1 MSTSDLKSSLHRFR
15 VSRTEASFK
24 TEDIPSSMP
33 PPLANE
39 QPRAAVGGPATPP
52 VGGAGDSYD
61 KPTGVPPPAP
71 TSSSKSIPACDRC
84 RSFKKKCSRTFPVCS
99 LCASAGQ
106 RCSFST
112 PASSTNAQVH
122 HLRARVEWLSRLI
135 NEALPIGPTG
145 IESVETGTDISEL
158 LLLQGT
164 SPRLS
169 QNGQS
174 PAASVMSAAAAR
186 QAHQQ
191 QQQQQQQQ
199 QHHQLPPMHE
209 DHPMMDHSQSTIE
222 VNLNNS
228 QPASSP
234 DHHSNAHGSV
244 GSYSDAPSLTSTM
257 TAQRLPADAA
267 ARRFVDAYFR
277 NVNRAY
283 PFVDRNKIL
292 HDLEVFG
299 DFAQRRRDADSTLL
313 YLIMAIGCTTLQRAG
328 QIPDDTALRFD
339 VAYSDIIQECLCRES
354 IESIQILVLL
364 ALYSLFDPAGASAW
378 SIVGIVSRQAMLLG
392 LSRRASDEATLS
404 ATAIELRHRLFWSI
418 YVLDRMMAT
427 SLGLPVALTDE
438 NMDVPLPG
446 LTVEEFASSER
457 SHFATILQ
465 TSRHVIQLRQM
476 EDRILRHVHFRR
488 QAEVSSLTHADRRAI
503 LQEMRAD
510 IENWYSNGC
519 LVSPLEPDNV
529 PIHNSITWLSAR
541 YYYLLLLLYY
551 PSHFNSPPNN
561 GNGASRSEGGASG
574 GVVSKAELLRF
585 AQKHLQSTSAL
596 FQQRQLP
603 LNRVTLCRLLPVGL
617 VLLRSFLASSYC
629 SGDGGGMPGG
639 ASAGPLPFAA
649 REDVAVLTNILDAFP
664 EGWGSA
670 RRGAQIL
677 RQFLGL
683 LNSVA
688 AAPPRATNPASCMD
702 MMVPVVSAYLA
713 LMQEVLGKA
722 SCYRFLN
729 VPEDDG
735 ELGGSSSQPQSHPQQ
750 SQQPLPRPTVMRGR
764 TPSVSMGG
772 TDVGNGGGI
781 GVMTNDNPV
790 MNYVNGNG
798 GWGSIELDFL

>member
-15 VSRTEASFK
+15 VSRTEPTFK
-24 TEDIPSSMP
+24 TEDSPSSMP
-33 PPLANE
+33 PPPLAHE
-39 QPRAAVGGPATPP
+39 QPRSAVGGPATPP
-52 VGGAGDSYD
+52 IGGAGDSYHNQ
-61 KPTGVPPPAP
+61 PTGALPPAP

-122 HLRARVEWLSRLI
+122 HLRARVEWLSRYI
-135 NEALPIGPTG
+135 NEALPIGPAG
-145 IESVETGTDISEL
+145 IEAVETGTDISEL

-164 SPRLS
+164 SPGLS

-174 PAASVMSAAAAR
+174 PAASVMSAAVAAR
-186 QAHQQ
+186 QAQQHQQHHQQ
-191 QQQQQQQQ
+191 QQQ
-199 QHHQLPPMHE
+199 HQLPPMHD

-222 VNLNNS
+222 VNMNNS
-228 QPASSP
+228 QTASSP
-234 DHHSNAHGSV
+234 DHHSIAHGSV
-244 GSYSDAPSLTSTM
+244 GSYSDARSVTSTM
-257 TAQRLPADAA
+257 TAQRLPPDAA

-392 LSRRASDEATLS
+392 LSRRASDETALS

-446 LTVEEFASSER
+446 LTVEEFASAER

-488 QAEVSSLTHADRRAI
+488 QAEVSSLTYADRRAI

-561 GNGASRSEGGASG
+561 GASRGDGANGGI
-574 GVVSKAELLRF
+574 VSKAELLRF

-596 FQQRQLP
+596 FHQRQLP

-617 VLLRSFLASSYC
+617 VLIRSFLASSYC
-629 SGDGGGMPGG
+629 NGEGAMSRVGTGAAGDML
-639 ASAGPLPFAA
+639 AFAA
-649 REDVAVLTNILDAFP
+649 REDVVVLTSILDAFP
-664 EGWGSA
+664 DGWDTA

-683 LNSVA
+683 LTSIS
-688 AAPPRATNPASCMD
+688 AAPPRTTTPGSCQD
-702 MMVPVVSAYLA
+702 MMRPVVSAYLA
-713 LMQEVLGKA
+713 LMQDVLGKA
-722 SCYRFLN
+722 SCYRFLD
-729 VPEDDG
+729 VPEDDDG
-735 ELGGSSSQPQSHPQQ
+735 ELGAAS
-750 SQQPLPRPTVMRGR
+750 SQQPHQQQPPPTAMRGR
-764 TPSVSMGG
+764 TPSVSMSG
-772 TDVGNGGGI
+772 TDVG
-781 GVMTNDNPV
+781 GVLTNENSV
-790 MNYVNGNG
+790 TNYVHGNG

>member
-15 VSRTEASFK
+15 VSRTEPTFK
-24 TEDIPSSMP
+24 TEDSPSSMP
-33 PPLANE
+33 PPPLAHE
-39 QPRAAVGGPATPP
+39 QPRSAVGGPATPP
-52 VGGAGDSYD
+52 IGGAGDSYHNQ
-61 KPTGVPPPAP
+61 PTGAPPPAP

-122 HLRARVEWLSRLI
+122 HLRARVEWLSRYI
-135 NEALPIGPTG
+135 NEALPLGPAG
-145 IESVETGTDISEL
+145 IEA
-158 LLLQGT
+158 
-164 SPRLS
+164 
-169 QNGQS
+169 NGQS
-174 PAASVMSAAAAR
+174 PAASIMSAAVAAR
-186 QAHQQ
+186 QAHQQHQQHQ

-199 QHHQLPPMHE
+199 QHHLPPMHD
-209 DHPMMDHSQSTIE
+209 DHHMMDHSQSTIE
-222 VNLNNS
+222 MNMNNS

-234 DHHSNAHGSV
+234 DHHSIAHSV
-244 GSYSDAPSLTSTM
+244 GSYSDARSVTSTM
-257 TAQRLPADAA
+257 TAQRLPPDAA

-277 NVNRAY
+277 N
-283 PFVDRNKIL
+283 
-292 HDLEVFG
+292 VFG

-364 ALYSLFDPAGASAW
+364 ALYSLFDPSGASAW

-392 LSRRASDEATLS
+392 LSRRASDETTLS

-446 LTVEEFASSER
+446 LTVEEFASAER

-488 QAEVSSLTHADRRAI
+488 QAEVSSLTYADRRAI

-561 GNGASRSEGGASG
+561 SSSASRGDGANG

-596 FQQRQLP
+596 FHQRQLP

-617 VLLRSFLASSYC
+617 VLIRSFLASSYC
-629 SGDGGGMPGG
+629 HGEGAVSRVGTGAAGDMM
-639 ASAGPLPFAA
+639 PFAA
-649 REDVAVLTNILDAFP
+649 REDVAVLTSILDAFP
-664 EGWGSA
+664 EGWDTA

-683 LNSVA
+683 LTSIS
-688 AAPPRATNPASCMD
+688 AAPPRTTTPASCQD
-702 MMVPVVSAYLA
+702 MMRPVVSAYLA
-713 LMQEVLGKA
+713 LMQDVLGKA
-722 SCYRFLN
+722 SCYRFLD
-729 VPEDDG
+729 VPEDDDG
-735 ELGGSSSQPQSHPQQ
+735 ELGAASSQQPHQQ
-750 SQQPLPRPTVMRGR
+750 SQQPQPTPTAMRGR

-772 TDVGNGGGI
+772 TDVGTGGG
-781 GVMTNDNPV
+781 GVMTNENSV

>member
-1 MSTSDLKSSLHRFR
+1 MSTSDLESSLHRFR
-15 VSRTEASFK
+15 VSRTEPTFK
-24 TEDIPSSMP
+24 TEDTPSSMSP
-33 PPLANE
+33 PSLAHE
-39 QPRAAVGGPATPP
+39 QPRSAVGGRATPP
-52 VGGAGDSYD
+52 IGGAGDSCHN
-61 KPTGVPPPAP
+61 KPTGLPPPAA
-71 TSSSKSIPACDRC
+71 TSSSSKSIPACDRC

-112 PASSTNAQVH
+112 PASSTNAQIH
-122 HLRARVEWLSRLI
+122 HLRARVEWLSRYI
-135 NEALPIGPTG
+135 NEALPIGPAG
-145 IESVETGTDISEL
+145 IEAVETGTDISEL

-164 SPRLS
+164 SPGLS

-174 PAASVMSAAAAR
+174 PAASAMSAVAAR
-186 QAHQQ
+186 QAQQ
-191 QQQQQQQQ
+191 LQ
-199 QHHQLPPMHE
+199 QHRQLPPMHE
-209 DHPMMDHSQSTIE
+209 DHPMMDHTQSTVE
-222 VNLNNS
+222 VNMNNS

-234 DHHSNAHGSV
+234 DHHSIAHGSV
-244 GSYSDAPSLTSTM
+244 ESYSDARSVTSTM
-257 TAQRLPADAA
+257 TAQRLPQDAA

-292 HDLEVFG
+292 HDLE
-299 DFAQRRRDADSTLL
+299 
-313 YLIMAIGCTTLQRAG
+313 RAG

-392 LSRRASDEATLS
+392 LSRRASDETTLS

-446 LTVEEFASSER
+446 LTVEEFASAER

-488 QAEVSSLTHADRRAI
+488 QAEVSSLTYADRRAI

-551 PSHFNSPPNN
+551 PSHFNSQPNN
-561 GNGASRSEGGASG
+561 GSSGGRGEGANG

-596 FQQRQLP
+596 FNQRQLP
-603 LNRVTLCRLLPVGL
+603 LNRVTLSRLLPVGL
-617 VLLRSFLASSYC
+617 VLIRSFLASSYC
-629 SGDGGGMPGG
+629 SGGEGGVPRVGSG
-639 ASAGPLPFAA
+639 AAAGDMLPFAA
-649 REDVAVLTNILDAFP
+649 REDVAVLISILDAFP
-664 EGWGSA
+664 EGWDSA
-670 RRGAQIL
+670 RHGAQIL

-683 LNSVA
+683 LNSIST
-688 AAPPRATNPASCMD
+688 APPRTTTPTSCQD
-702 MMVPVVSAYLA
+702 MMRPIVSAYLA
-713 LMQEVLGKA
+713 LMQDALGKA
-722 SCYRFLN
+722 SCYRFLD
-729 VPEDDG
+729 VPEDDDR
-735 ELGGSSSQPQSHPQQ
+735 ELGASASSHQPHSQPQHQQQQLQPQQ
-750 SQQPLPRPTVMRGR
+750 APTTMRGR

-772 TDVGNGGGI
+772 TDVGGGI
-781 GVMTNDNPV
+781 V
-790 MNYVNGNG
+790 
-798 GWGSIELDFL
+798 